1 MLLSA
6 PVTLGGYGRRVEGPW
21 EFVDSWGPSLR
32 LGEGELDRVSE
43 MGFRAAVQAPD
54 CSKRRLIVRYEATVH
69 ITAINIRLR
78 SGGGFRSDPSDSLES

>member
-32 LGEGELDRVSE
+32 LGERELGRVQKWVS
-43 MGFRAAVQAPD
+43 RAAVQAPD
-54 CSKRRLIVRYEATVH
+54 CSKRRLTVRYEATVH